1 MKVED
6 YQNIPIQ
13 LFLKEIELNGMKMNN
28 TSSIKNIKYNFI
40 QVIIKQAEEEAETDD
55 EMIEYGVKIA
65 SKTVRTATKAFVAR
79 DWSLLSRMK
88 YYKLSVKKL
97 QAVNRK
103 RGR

>member
-1 MKVED
+1 
-6 YQNIPIQ
+6 
-13 LFLKEIELNGMKMNN
+13 
-28 TSSIKNIKYNFI
+28 
-40 QVIIKQAEEEAETDD
+40 
-55 EMIEYGVKIA
+55 MIEYGVKIA
-65 SKTVRTATKAFVAR
+65 STTVRTATKAFVAR